1 MVAAAAWRGDV
12 GTGEGEERQR
22 GEGESWER
30 HHAELLGR
38 ATLYR
43 RGEQW
48 CGGGRERERGELSSV
63 MCYVLA
69 AKCEESGCDRF

>member
-1 MVAAAAWRGDV
+1 VVAAAAWRGDA

-38 ATLYR
+38 VTLYG
-43 RGEQW
+43 RGEQRR
-48 CGGGRERERGELSSV
+48 GGGRERE
-63 MCYVLA
+63 
-69 AKCEESGCDRF
+69 ESCRL